1 MRSRPDGYFYLSLSF
16 VRVKLLDECKL
27 VESGVQDGSTISLIM
42 LPPFELYVQGTDQR
56 MHTVV
61 VPSSEPEVGAI
72 GLSRHLVLRKVIPG
86 CVNSAVNVFST
97 ELRASVNCCAR
108 SC

>member
-1 MRSRPDGYFYLSLSF
+1 MATFTLAIVF
-16 VRVKLLDECKL
+16 HFCRVKLLDECKL
-27 VESGVQDGSTISLIM
+27 AESGVQDGSTISLIM

-72 GLSRHLVLRKVIPG
+72 GPETKFLV
-86 CVNSAVNVFST
+86 S
-97 ELRASVNCCAR
+97 
-108 SC
+108 